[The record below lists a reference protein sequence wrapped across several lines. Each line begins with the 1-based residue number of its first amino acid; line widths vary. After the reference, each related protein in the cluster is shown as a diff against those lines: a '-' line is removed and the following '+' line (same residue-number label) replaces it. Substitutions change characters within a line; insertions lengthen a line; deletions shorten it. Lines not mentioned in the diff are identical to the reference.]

1 MLTDRLHSIKKMS
14 LHLRIFFMCALLL
27 VASLAIACV
36 FISRPTASLITE
48 DYIRASRRD
57 MAMIA
62 NATEST
68 LNHLSNYAVSLSSDS
83 RVISAAQRY
92 PHGPENSAEI
102 ALLRASLGK
111 NIRTIIGANADI
123 LMYDI
128 FSVDGRQFGV
138 GGYDMN
144 RVTTLLPQEFFSE
157 ATRTLSTRITGPYNV
172 QYPAANRQLPMF
184 LVSKSIVDLDSHEVY
199 GVLLMVVRENR
210 FSSVFSRSITD
221 SGASCSII
229 DSEMNIVSCTDA
241 ALLGLDMRKAYGL
254 SDKNC
259 RALTEGDDRFCFA
272 DYSGAQTLFML
283 SSPISSRTDWRILM
297 TTSMN
302 STRATW
308 IQMFKTILIIAVV
321 TCLCLLATSY
331 KLAQGI
337 SRPIYQMA
345 HSIHDAAERGELQP
359 LPNPSG
365 GYEITTLYDS
375 FNALI
380 IRIRALIDHINQEQ
394 EEKSNY
400 KFQLIQAQIKPHFL
414 YNTLMTIKS
423 LIDLDMK
430 DAAGECIYAMSSFY
444 RLSLNKGDDILM
456 LGDEIELSAQ
466 YMYIQKLRY
475 IDRLDY
481 VFDVPST
488 LYDCLIP
495 KMTIQP
501 ILENAIYHGIKKKAG
516 KGVIEVVGRDLG
528 DRMEFTISDN
538 GNGIAP
544 EDLKNLRV
552 CLETER
558 GDIPP
563 KNASFGLYSVNRRI
577 RFFYGEGHS
586 LRIDSR
592 QGEYTV
598 VTLVLPKKLHRG
610 GEPE

>member
-1 MLTDRLHSIKKMS
+1 
-14 LHLRIFFMCALLL
+14 
-27 VASLAIACV
+27 
-36 FISRPTASLITE
+36 
-48 DYIRASRRD
+48 
-57 MAMIA
+57 
-62 NATEST
+62 
-68 LNHLSNYAVSLSSDS
+68 
-83 RVISAAQRY
+83 
-92 PHGPENSAEI
+92 
-102 ALLRASLGK
+102 
-111 NIRTIIGANADI
+111 
-123 LMYDI
+123 
-128 FSVDGRQFGV
+128 
-138 GGYDMN
+138 
-144 RVTTLLPQEFFSE
+144 
-157 ATRTLSTRITGPYNV
+157 
-172 QYPAANRQLPMF
+172 
-184 LVSKSIVDLDSHEVY
+184 
-199 GVLLMVVRENR
+199 
-210 FSSVFSRSITD
+210 
-221 SGASCSII
+221 
-229 DSEMNIVSCTDA
+229 
-241 ALLGLDMRKAYGL
+241 
-254 SDKNC
+254 
-259 RALTEGDDRFCFA
+259 
-272 DYSGAQTLFML
+272 
-283 SSPISSRTDWRILM
+283 
-297 TTSMN
+297 
-302 STRATW
+302 
-308 IQMFKTILIIAVV
+308 
-321 TCLCLLATSY
+321 
-331 KLAQGI
+331 
-337 SRPIYQMA
+337 
-345 HSIHDAAERGELQP
+345 
-359 LPNPSG
+359 
-365 GYEITTLYDS
+365 
-375 FNALI
+375 
-380 IRIRALIDHINQEQ
+380 
-394 EEKSNY
+394 
-400 KFQLIQAQIKPHFL
+400 
-414 YNTLMTIKS
+414 
-423 LIDLDMK
+423 MK